1 MQNYTIYFNFAS
13 LIKRIFNIFYF
24 LPMGI
29 KILTRPFTAIKRW
42 PRGHRMVL
50 RIAAALIIAAVS
62 NLLISSFV
70 DTPKMSKIR
79 RDNHRLEREF
89 IILQEKIYASEQILA
104 DIKHRDHYVYRPLL
118 GIDTIGDPDILRV
131 YSDYNDD
138 KYTPYEGNTYSE
150 LIATGWRNIDRLT
163 RQIYYASISLDDT
176 QDMATHKEEFST
188 VIPAI
193 WPIDRTKLRSVSSLY
208 GMRRHPRYGTWRKH
222 EGVDLAAPKG
232 TPVYAT
238 GNAVVVQSRWRPG
251 YGNLIELNHGFG
263 YKTRYGHLH
272 KMYVKDGDSVTRGQ
286 VIGEVGNT
294 GVSEGS
300 HLHYEV
306 RFRDNTVNPIH
317 YFNKDM
323 SPEAYIELMNQIEE
337 SSAKN

>member
-1 MQNYTIYFNFAS
+1 MGNNRLGS
-13 LIKRIFNIFYF
+13 L
-24 LPMGI
+24 LGS
-29 KILTRPFTAIKRW
+29 IKRW
-42 PRGHRMVL
+42 PRGYRIALRMVL
-50 RIAAALIIAAVS
+50 ALVIAVAC
-62 NLLISSFV
+62 NLAISSYT
-70 DTPKMSKIR
+70 DTPKMAKIR
-79 RDNHRLEREF
+79 RDNHRLEREY
-89 IILQEKIYASEQILA
+89 IILQEKIAASEQILE

-118 GIDTIGDPDILRV
+118 GVDTIGDPDILRV
-131 YSDYNDD
+131 YSDYNDE
-138 KYTPYEGNTYSE
+138 KYAKYKGDDHGA
-150 LIATGWRNIDRLT
+150 LIEEGWRSLDHLT
-163 RQIYYASISLDDT
+163 RSIYYASIFLDDT
-176 QDMATHKEEFST
+176 QEMATHKEEFST

-193 WPIDRTKLRSVSSLY
+193 WPIDRTKLRSVSSLF
-208 GMRRHPRYGTWRKH
+208 GMRKHPRYGTWRKH

-238 GNAVVVQSRWRPG
+238 GNAVVREARWRNG

-272 KMYVKDGDSVTRGQ
+272 KMYVKEGDSVTRGQ

-323 SPEAYIELMNQIEE
+323 SPEAYVELMNQIEE
-337 SSAKN
+337 STVKN

>member
-1 MQNYTIYFNFAS
+1 
-13 LIKRIFNIFYF
+13 
-24 LPMGI
+24 MGI
-29 KILTRPFTAIKRW
+29 NRLGTLYSVVKRW
-42 PRGHRMVL
+42 PRGYRMLLRMV
-50 RIAAALIIAAVS
+50 IALAIAVVS
-62 NLLISSFV
+62 NLIISSYT
-70 DTPKMSKIR
+70 DTPKMAKLR
-79 RDNHRLEREF
+79 RENYRLEREYA
-89 IILQEKIYASEQILA
+89 ILQEKIAASEQILE

-118 GIDTIGDPDILRV
+118 GVDTIGDPNILRV
-131 YSDYNDD
+131 YSDYNDE
-138 KYTPYEGNTYSE
+138 KYTRYKGNDYSA
-150 LIATGWRNIDRLT
+150 LITEGWRNLDHLT
-163 RQIYYASISLDDT
+163 RAIYYASISLDDT
-176 QDMATHKEEFST
+176 QEMATHKEEFST

-208 GMRRHPRYGTWRKH
+208 GMRKHPRYGVWRKH

-238 GNAVVVQSRWRPG
+238 GNAVVTQSCWRRG

-263 YKTRYGHLH
+263 YKTRYGHLS
-272 KMYVKDGDSVTRGQ
+272 KMHVKVGDSVTRGQ

-323 SPEAYIELMNQIEE
+323 SPESYIELMEQIEE
-337 SSAKN
+337 STAKN

>member
-1 MQNYTIYFNFAS
+1 
-13 LIKRIFNIFYF
+13 
-24 LPMGI
+24 MGI
-29 KILTRPFTAIKRW
+29 NRLRTLFNSVM
-42 PRGHRMVL
+42 RMPYGYRIML
-50 RIAAALIIAAVS
+50 RIVVALIIAAAS
-62 NLLISSFV
+62 NILISSFI
-70 DTPKMSKIR
+70 DTPKISKIK
-79 RDNHRLEREF
+79 RDNHHLVREF
-89 IILQEKIYASEQILA
+89 SILQEKIAASEQTLQ

-118 GIDTIGDPDILRV
+118 GIDTITDPEILRV

-138 KYTPYEGNTYSE
+138 KYAPYANDKYSD
-150 LIATGWRNIDRLT
+150 LIVSGWRNLDHLT
-163 RQIYYASISLDDT
+163 RQTYYASISLDKT
-176 QDMATHKEEFST
+176 QELATNKEEFST

-238 GNAVVVQSRWRPG
+238 GNAVVSQACWRPG
-251 YGNLIELNHGFG
+251 YGKLIELNHGFG
-263 YKTRYGHLH
+263 YKTRYGHLS
-272 KMYVKDGDSVTRGQ
+272 KIYINAGDSVTRGQ

-306 RFRDNTVNPIH
+306 RYRGNTVNPIH

-323 SPEAYIELMNQIEE
+323 SPEAYVELMNQIEE
-337 SSAKN
+337 STTKN

>member
-1 MQNYTIYFNFAS
+1 MSNTQHSRAIAR
-13 LIKRIFNIFYF
+13 IKE
-24 LPMGI
+24 
-29 KILTRPFTAIKRW
+29 W
-42 PRGHRMVL
+42 PRGY
-50 RIAAALIIAAVS
+50 RIALQLAITLIIAVIA
-62 NLLISSFV
+62 NIAISSVV
-70 DTPKMSKIR
+70 DTPKMAKIR

-89 IILQEKIYASEQILA
+89 DILQEKIHASELTLA

-118 GIDTIGDPDILRV
+118 GIDTLSDADILRV
-131 YSDYNDD
+131 YSDYNDS
-138 KYTPYEGNTYSE
+138 KYAQYVHGDYSASIE
-150 LIATGWRNIDRLT
+150 QGWRNLDRLT
-163 RQIYYASISLDDT
+163 RQIYYASVALDAT
-176 QDMATHKEEFST
+176 QELATNKEEFST

-208 GMRRHPRYGTWRKH
+208 GMRKHPRYGTWRKH

-238 GNAVVVQSRWRPG
+238 GNAVVREARWRNG
-251 YGNLIELNHGFG
+251 YGQLIELNHGFG
-263 YKTRYGHLH
+263 YKTRYGHLS
-272 KMYVKDGDSVTRGQ
+272 KTYVKVGDSVTRGQ

-294 GVSEGS
+294 GVSTAP

-323 SPEAYIELMNQIEE
+323 SPESYIELMEQLEKSIE
-337 SSAKN
+337 KN